1 MSKKYGEVES
11 QLTKI
16 FEEKSKRKG
25 VEVVEAELAAKRNE
39 MKVMRI
45 KLDKEREKVKYLEEK
60 LAAMEKHK
68 DQIDANNA
76 ALNKTNMLL
85 IEKISKMD
93 KQMDEVVA
101 HARIVRINA
110 RNVGRDI
117 FRYRRS
123 LAETDAFLG
132 KIENRGFA
140 FLPLAREV
148 VEEID

>member
-1 MSKKYGEVES
+1 
-11 QLTKI
+11 
-16 FEEKSKRKG
+16 
-25 VEVVEAELAAKRNE
+25 
-39 MKVMRI
+39 
-45 KLDKEREKVKYLEEK
+45 VKYLDEK
-60 LAAMEKHK
+60 LATMEKHK

-85 IEKISKMD
+85 IEKMTRMD
-93 KQMDEVVA
+93 KQMDEVAA

-110 RNVGRDI
+110 RNVGGDI
-117 FRYRRS
+117 ICYRRS